1 MINSSPSSNYPQA
14 SGDPE
19 ATLRLLAQLP
29 PPEGLADR
37 VHRNLAAAPDPAPAP
52 RFWSLWLPAHRLQFA
67 GAAVLVTA
75 MAASSWTILE
85 SRRPTS
91 PAAKTA
97 VPGTAADSGRSAF
110 SSADA
115 ERHPATLKPIKVP
128 SAVPP
133 APKTSSAPKKK
144 PSAAKSRAVRPSASP
159 IDQAGVTAH

>member
-1 MINSSPSSNYPQA
+1 MMNPSPSTNDPQA

-37 VHRNLAAAPDPAPAP
+37 VHRSLASAPDPAPSP

-75 MAASSWTILE
+75 MAVSSWTILE
-85 SRRPTS
+85 SRRPSS
-91 PAAKTA
+91 PTAKTT
-97 VPGTAADSGRSAF
+97 VPRTAADSDRSTF

-115 ERHPATLKPIKVP
+115 ERRPATLKPIKVP
-128 SAVPP
+128 P
-133 APKTSSAPKKK
+133 APKTSAAPKKK
-144 PSAAKSRAVRPSASP
+144 PSAAKSRAIRPSATP
-159 IDQAGVTAH
+159 VDQAGMTAH